1 MGMARVVV
9 EGLTKRFGRVVAVQ
23 DFNLEVGEGEL
34 VSLLGPSGCGKTTVL
49 RCIAG
54 FERPDSGRILVDDRV
69 LNDVPP
75 ERRGIGMV
83 FQTYALFPHMTVAE
97 NIAFSLMIRGRPREE
112 QERVVKEMVAL
123 VHLEG
128 MEDRYPH
135 QLSGGQ
141 RQRVA
146 LARAL
151 AMRPKVLLLDE
162 PLSALDAKIREE
174 LRGEIRRIQKTLGI
188 TTLYVTH
195 DQEEALALSD
205 RVVVM
210 NMGRI
215 EQIGTPFEIYNAPRT
230 PFVATFVGTMN
241 LLPGRMESDGIFRWK
256 ERALRIR
263 PNPGVRAGQAVYLAL
278 RPERL
283 RVSLA
288 PEGVPP
294 DHNALPGR
302 VEWVT
307 FLGPVGRLS
316 VRSDSETL
324 LVDMPSDEA
333 LRFPVGSPVWVH
345 FHPETAQV
353 VPQERS

>member
-1 MGMARVVV
+1 MARVVI
-9 EGLTKRFGRVVAVQ
+9 EGLTKRFGRIVAVQ
-23 DFNLEVGEGEL
+23 DFSLEVAEGEL

-54 FERPDSGRILVDDRV
+54 FERPDAGRILVDDRV

-112 QERVVKEMVAL
+112 RERIVKQMVAL

-151 AMRPKVLLLDE
+151 AMRPQVLLLDE

-195 DQEEALALSD
+195 DQEEALAISD

-210 NMGRI
+210 NVGRI
-215 EQIGTPFEIYNAPRT
+215 EQVGTPFEIYNTPRT

-241 LLPGRMESDGIFRWK
+241 LLPGWLESDGTFRWK
-256 ERALRIR
+256 DRSFRIRSPPGVHASPVGPDRNDLDGYHRPCNLRI
-263 PNPGVRAGQAVYLAL
+263 PFH
-278 RPERL
+278 
-283 RVSLA
+283 
-288 PEGVPP
+288 VP
-294 DHNALPGR
+294 D
-302 VEWVT
+302 
-307 FLGPVGRLS
+307 RLS
-316 VRSDSETL
+316 GVSNHR
-324 LVDMPSDEA
+324 
-333 LRFPVGSPVWVH
+333 
-345 FHPETAQV
+345 
-353 VPQERS
+353 

>member
-1 MGMARVVV
+1 MARVVV
-9 EGLTKRFGRVVAVQ
+9 EGLTKRFGRIVAVQ
-23 DFNLEVGEGEL
+23 DFTLEVAEGEL
-34 VSLLGPSGCGKTTVL
+34 VSFLGPSGCGKTTVL

-54 FERPDSGRILVDDRV
+54 FERPDAGRILVDDRV

-112 QERVVKEMVAL
+112 QERVVKQMVAL

-128 MEDRYPH
+128 LEDRYPH

-174 LRGEIRRIQKTLGI
+174 LREEIRRIQKTLGI

-215 EQIGTPFEIYNAPRT
+215 EQIGTPFEVYNAPRT

-241 LLPGRMESDGIFRWK
+241 LLPGRMGSDRTFWWK
-256 ERALRIR
+256 ERGLRI
-263 PNPGVRAGQAVYLAL
+263 PSGAGVQVGGEAYLAL

-283 RVSLA
+283 KVAHTSDGIP
-288 PEGVPP
+288 PE
-294 DHNALPGR
+294 HNVLPGR

-307 FLGPVGRLS
+307 FLGPMARLS
-316 VRSDSETL
+316 VRSDGELL

-333 LRFPVGSPVWVH
+333 MRFQIGSPVLVH
-345 FHPETAQV
+345 FHPEAAWV
-353 VPQERS
+353 VPRER

>member
-1 MGMARVVV
+1 MARVEV
-9 EGLTKRFGRVVAVQ
+9 EGLTKRFGRVIAVQ
-23 DFNLEVGEGEL
+23 DFTLEVKEGEL

-54 FERPDSGRILVDDRV
+54 FERPDAGRIIVDGQV
-69 LNDVPP
+69 LNEVPP
-75 ERRGIGMV
+75 ERRNIGMV
-83 FQTYALFPHMTVAE
+83 FQTYALFPHMTVAD

-112 QERVVKEMVAL
+112 RERVVKEMLSL

-215 EQIGTPFEIYNAPRT
+215 EQVGTPAEIYNAPRT
-230 PFVATFVGTMN
+230 PFVAMFVGTMN
-241 LLPGRMESDGIFRWK
+241 LLPGRLESDGRFLWK
-256 ERALRIR
+256 GTAFQVHR
-263 PNPGVRAGQAVYLAL
+263 GVEIHGRGEVYLAL

-283 RVSLA
+283 KIAASPDQIP
-288 PEGVPP
+288 PE
-294 DHNALPGR
+294 HNRIPGR

-307 FLGPVGRLS
+307 FLGPIGRLT
-316 VRSDSETL
+316 VRSDGETL
-324 LVDMPSDEA
+324 LVDLSSDEA
-333 LRFPVGSPVWVH
+333 IRFPVGSPVWIH
-345 FHPETAQV
+345 FHPESAHL
-353 VPQERS
+353 VPKESG

>member
-1 MGMARVVV
+1 MARVEV

-23 DFNLEVGEGEL
+23 DFDLEVREGEL

-54 FERPDSGRILVDDRV
+54 FERPDAGHIVVDGQV

-75 ERRGIGMV
+75 ERRNIGMV

-112 QERVVKEMVAL
+112 RERVAKEMLEL

-215 EQIGTPFEIYNAPRT
+215 EQVGTPAEIYNAPRT
-230 PFVATFVGTMN
+230 PFVARFVGTMN
-241 LLPGRMESDGIFRWK
+241 LLPGRLESGGRFLWREMEF
-256 ERALRIR
+256 RIR
-263 PNPGVRAGQAVYLAL
+263 MGAETYGNREAYLAL

-283 RVSLA
+283 KVALTL
-288 PEGVPP
+288 EQIPP
-294 DHNALPGR
+294 DHNRIPGR

-307 FLGPVGRLS
+307 FLGPIGRIT
-316 VRSDSETL
+316 VRSNGELL
-324 LVDMPSDEA
+324 LVDLPSDEA
-333 LRFPVGSPVWVH
+333 VRFPGGSSIWIH
-345 FHPETAQV
+345 FHPESAHL
-353 VPQERS
+353 VPKES

>member
-1 MGMARVVV
+1 MARIEV
-9 EGLTKRFGRVVAVQ
+9 EGLTKCFGRVVAVQ
-23 DFNLEVGEGEL
+23 DFSLEVEEGEL

-54 FERPDSGRILVDDRV
+54 FERPDAGRIVVDGQV
-69 LNDVPP
+69 LNEVPP
-75 ERRGIGMV
+75 ERRNIGMV
-83 FQTYALFPHMTVAE
+83 FQTYALFPHMTVAD

-112 QERVVKEMVAL
+112 RERVVKEMLSL

-188 TTLYVTH
+188 TTIYVTH

-215 EQIGTPFEIYNAPRT
+215 EQVGTPAEIYNAPRT
-230 PFVATFVGTMN
+230 PFVAMFVGTMN
-241 LLPGRMESDGIFRWK
+241 LLPGRLEPDGRFVWK
-256 ERALRIR
+256 EASFKVGRGARVSG
-263 PNPGVRAGQAVYLAL
+263 PGEAYLAL
-278 RPERL
+278 RPERMK
-283 RVSLA
+283 VASGPDKIP
-288 PEGVPP
+288 PE
-294 DHNALPGR
+294 HNRLPGR
-302 VEWVT
+302 VEWIT
-307 FLGPVGRLS
+307 FLGPIGRLT
-316 VRSDSETL
+316 VRAYGETL
-324 LVDMPSDEA
+324 LVDLPSDEA
-333 LRFPVGSPVWVH
+333 VRFPVGSAVWVH
-345 FHPETAQV
+345 FHPESV
-353 VPQERS
+353 HLVPKEMGKS

>member
-1 MGMARVVV
+1 MAQVKV
-9 EGLTKRFGRVVAVQ
+9 ENLSKRFGRVVAVQ
-23 DFNLEVGEGEL
+23 GFTLEVGEGEL

-54 FERPDSGRILVDDRV
+54 FERPDTGRIIVDGQV
-69 LNDVPP
+69 LNEVPP
-75 ERRGIGMV
+75 ERRNIGMV

-97 NIAFSLMIRGRPREE
+97 NIAFPLMIRGRPREE
-112 QERVVKEMVAL
+112 RVRVVKEMLEL
-123 VHLEG
+123 VRLEG
-128 MEDRYPH
+128 LEDRYPH

-215 EQIGTPFEIYNAPRT
+215 EQVGTPAEIYNAPRT
-230 PFVATFVGTMN
+230 PFVARFVGTMN
-241 LLPGRMESDGIFRWK
+241 LLPGRLEAKGRFVWK
-256 ERALRIR
+256 EAVLRIR
-263 PNPGVRAGQAVYLAL
+263 IDTEINEKSEAYLAL

-283 RVSLA
+283 KVA
-288 PEGVPP
+288 VDPDQIPP
-294 DHNALPGR
+294 DHNRIPAL

-307 FLGPVGRLS
+307 FLGPVGRLN
-316 VRSDSETL
+316 VRSYGEVL
-324 LVDMPSDEA
+324 LVDLPSDEA
-333 LRFPVGSPVWVH
+333 VRFPIGSRIWIY
-345 FHPETAQV
+345 FHPESVHV
-353 VPQERS
+353 VPSES

>member
-1 MGMARVVV
+1 MARVVV

-23 DFNLEVGEGEL
+23 DFSLEVAEGEL

-54 FERPDSGRILVDDRV
+54 FERPDAGRILVDDRV

-97 NIAFSLMIRGRPREE
+97 NIAFPLMIRGRPREE
-112 QERVVKEMVAL
+112 QDRVVQEMVAL

-128 MEDRYPH
+128 MEDRYPY

-215 EQIGTPFEIYNAPRT
+215 EQVGTPVEIYNSPRT
-230 PFVATFVGTMN
+230 PFVAMFVGTMN
-241 LLPGRMESDGIFRWK
+241 LLPGWMEADGIFRWK
-256 ERALRIR
+256 ERALRISPDAR
-263 PNPGVRAGQAVYLAL
+263 ISAGREAYLAL
-278 RPERL
+278 RPER
-283 RVSLA
+283 
-288 PEGVPP
+288 
-294 DHNALPGR
+294 
-302 VEWVT
+302 
-307 FLGPVGRLS
+307 
-316 VRSDSETL
+316 
-324 LVDMPSDEA
+324 
-333 LRFPVGSPVWVH
+333 
-345 FHPETAQV
+345 
-353 VPQERS
+353 

>member
-1 MGMARVVV
+1 MARVVV

-23 DFNLEVGEGEL
+23 DFSLEVGDGEL

-49 RCIAG
+49 RSIAG
-54 FERPDSGRILVDDRV
+54 FERPDAGRILVDGEV

-75 ERRGIGMV
+75 EHRGIGMV

-97 NIAFSLMIRGRPREE
+97 NIAFPLMIRGRPKAE
-112 QERVVKEMVAL
+112 QEQTVREMVAL

-128 MEDRYPH
+128 TENRYPH
-135 QLSGGQ
+135 HLSGGE

-151 AMRPKVLLLDE
+151 AMRPRVLLLDE

-174 LRGEIRRIQKTLGI
+174 LRGEIRRIQKTLGT

-195 DQEEALALSD
+195 DQEEALVLSD

-215 EQIGTPFEIYNAPRT
+215 EQVGTPLEIYNAPRT
-230 PFVATFVGTMN
+230 PFVASFVGMMN
-241 LLPGRMESDGIFRWK
+241 LLSGQMAEENVFRWR
-256 ERALRIR
+256 EHRFSLHPEIRLR
-263 PNPGVRAGQAVYLAL
+263 PGEETYLAI

-283 RVSLA
+283 KVITS
-288 PEGVPP
+288 PEFIPP
-294 DHNALPGR
+294 GWNAFSGQI
-302 VEWVT
+302 EWVT
-307 FLGPVGRLS
+307 FLGPIGRLS
-316 VRSDSETL
+316 VRSEGEVFL
-324 LVDMPSDEA
+324 ADMPSDEA
-333 LRFPVGSPVWVH
+333 MRFPGGASVWLS
-345 FHPETAQV
+345 FAPESAQV
-353 VPQERS
+353 IPKGENG

>member
-1 MGMARVVV
+1 
-9 EGLTKRFGRVVAVQ
+9 
-23 DFNLEVGEGEL
+23 
-34 VSLLGPSGCGKTTVL
+34 CGKTTVL

-54 FERPDSGRILVDDRV
+54 FERPDTGRIIVDGQV
-69 LNDVPP
+69 LNEVPP
-75 ERRGIGMV
+75 ERRNIGMV

-112 QERVVKEMVAL
+112 RERVVKAMLEL

-215 EQIGTPFEIYNAPRT
+215 EQVGTPAEIYNTPRT
-230 PFVATFVGTMN
+230 PFVARFVGTMN
-241 LLPGRMESDGIFRWK
+241 LLAGRLESKGRFVWK
-256 ERALRIR
+256 EAVFEIRIDTELHGK
-263 PNPGVRAGQAVYLAL
+263 NEVYLAL

-283 RVSLA
+283 KVAADPDQIPS
-288 PEGVPP
+288 
-294 DHNALPGR
+294 DHNRIPAY

-307 FLGPVGRLS
+307 FLGPIGRLT
-316 VRSDSETL
+316 VRSNGETL
-324 LVDMPSDEA
+324 VVDLPSDEA
-333 LRFPVGSPVWVH
+333 TRFPTGSRIWIY
-345 FHPETAQV
+345 FHPESAHL
-353 VPQERS
+353 VPKEA